1 MRKNSAKS
9 KWAAMGLAVALLA
22 GCMGKRCPHEPLAK
36 EHPVTGK
43 YVIHDVRLFD
53 GVDTVLREHQNVW
66 IEDGKIVSI
75 TSANEILPD
84 GIKMIDFK
92 GQDVTLLPGFVDAHV
107 HLTASGSVPWA
118 PVRGD
123 VRQNAATCLDA
134 GITTVYD
141 LGGMANKLEA
151 ADQKIAA
158 GKWRGPKI
166 YHTHSPITTPGGHP
180 IPAIQALLPK
190 AAAGMVLKLIPQVGK
205 PEEAGAAL
213 DKVMKEGV
221 DYIKVICDSFSPGL
235 PEMGEDVLRALV
247 EESHKRGQRV
257 FVHIGSAANA
267 LSAVRCEADVL
278 AHGPFRS
285 RLTPEQAGII
295 GGSGIPMIY
304 TYAAC
309 KGAAEITDGRLQPD
323 ELDHRY
329 TEDCILGPATGTQ
342 GKQFGEA
349 PVLGGFGHEVLK
361 HAPYQQEN
369 VRLLHVAGQRFLIG
383 TDSPLPGAYVGSGF
397 HHEME
402 LLHAAGIPTGEVLLG
417 ATCWA
422 AKALLDKPDFGTVA
436 PGMRADLVIIHGNP
450 IQDIRAT
457 RDLQMVIQNGRVYEL
472 TSSSK

>member
-1 MRKNSAKS
+1 MRKDIVSV
-9 KWAAMGLAVALLA
+9 KWAVYGLAVVLLT
-22 GCMGKRCPHEPLAK
+22 GCMGKRCPHEALAK
-36 EHPVTGK
+36 EQLAGGEF
-43 YVIHDVRLFD
+43 VIRDVRVFD
-53 GVDTVLREHQNVW
+53 GEDTLLLEHQNVW
-66 IEDGKIVSI
+66 IRDGKIVSVAP
-75 TSANEILPD
+75 TAQQLPE
-84 GIKMIDFK
+84 GTKVLDFTGK
-92 GQDVTLLPGFVDAHV
+92 NVTVMPGFVDAHV

-123 VRQNAATCLDA
+123 LRQNAATCLDA
-134 GITTVYD
+134 GITTVFD

-151 ADQKIAA
+151 ADEKIAA
-158 GKWRGPKI
+158 GKWQGPKI

-205 PEEAGAAL
+205 PEEAAAAL

-235 PEMGEDVLRALV
+235 PEMGEDVLKALID
-247 EESHKRGQRV
+247 ESHQRRQKV

-267 LSAVRCEADVL
+267 LSAVRCKADII

-285 RLTPEQAGII
+285 SLTPEEAKAI
-295 GGSGIPMIY
+295 GSSGIPMIY

-309 KGAAEITDGRLQPD
+309 KGAAEITEGRLQPD
-323 ELDHRY
+323 ALDHRY
-329 TEDCILGPATGTQ
+329 AEECILGPATGEQ

-361 HAPYQQEN
+361 HAPHQQEN
-369 VRLLHVAGQRFLIG
+369 VRMLHAAGQRFLIG

-402 LLHAAGIPTGEVLLG
+402 LLHQAGVPRGEVLLG
-417 ATCWA
+417 ATSWA
-422 AKALLDKPDFGTVA
+422 ANALTDKPDFGSIK
-436 PGMRADLVIIHGNP
+436 PGMRADLVIIQGNP
-450 IQDIRAT
+450 MQDLRAT
-457 RDLQMVIQNGRVYEL
+457 HDLKMVIQNGRVF
-472 TSSSK
+472 SIDGAK

>member
-1 MRKNSAKS
+1 MRKDSIRIKLVAIGM
-9 KWAAMGLAVALLA
+9 AGLLLT
-22 GCMGKRCPHEPLAK
+22 GCVGKRCTREPLAT
-36 EHPVTGK
+36 EQSVGGR
-43 YVIHDVRLFD
+43 YVIRDVRVFD
-53 GVDTVLREHQNVW
+53 GVDTLLHEHQDVW
-66 IEDGKIVSI
+66 IENGKIASVAPTGQPI
-75 TSANEILPD
+75 PD
-84 GIKMIDFK
+84 GTKQIEFK

-123 VRQNAATCLDA
+123 IRQNAAACLDA

-141 LGGMANKLEA
+141 LGGVAKKLEA
-151 ADQKIAA
+151 ADQKIAS
-158 GKWRGPKI
+158 GKWHGPRI

-190 AAAGMVLKLIPQVGK
+190 AAAGVVLKLIPQVGK
-205 PEEAGAAL
+205 PEEAAAAV
-213 DKVMKEGV
+213 DRVMKEGV

-235 PEMGEDVLRALV
+235 PEMGENVLKALIDV
-247 EESHKRGQRV
+247 SHERGQRV
-257 FVHIGSAANA
+257 FVHIGSAENA
-267 LSAVRCEADVL
+267 LSAVRCKADII

-285 RLTPEQAGII
+285 RLTADQARVI

-309 KGAAEITDGRLQPD
+309 KGAAEITEGRLQPD
-323 ELDHRY
+323 ELDHRFVG
-329 TEDCILGPATGTQ
+329 ECILGPATGEQ

-369 VRLLHVAGQRFLIG
+369 VRLLHAAGQRFLIG

-402 LLHAAGIPTGEVLLG
+402 LLHRAGVPVGEVLLG
-417 ATCWA
+417 ATSWA
-422 AKALLDKPDFGTVA
+422 AQALMDKPDFGTVKA
-436 PGMRADLVIIHGNP
+436 GMRADLVIVRGNP
-450 IQDIRAT
+450 MADIHVT
-457 RDLQMVIQNGRVYEL
+457 SDLQMVIQAGRAYNIPAI
-472 TSSSK
+472 K